1 MLCVSLCVVICL
13 TVHLALGFFSGG
25 ILASSLMSSLHAT
38 DGLDTQAQQQQQ
50 QQQQSA
56 AEKGQMAQLLAWG
69 IAPAAVIY
77 QRQYYRLLSNVF
89 VHYGLSHLGMN
100 LATLALVGAPV
111 ERLFGSL
118 QMAFF
123 VLWAAL
129 ASSALYVGAF
139 WCAFLWTGDAS
150 YLYREAVGIS
160 GVLFTLTVCEAHF
173 CSRGRP
179 TRRLYGLAVPTR
191 WYPWLLLAALSVLI
205 PNVSF
210 LAHACG
216 VAVGVLDVY
225 GVLGLLVPSARFCAV
240 LEGGGLGAAA
250 LWERVTALP
259 GYVRAPVDAAATG
272 GAPSA
277 GALAGLLGEEQ
288 SRFVERQPCKLLLPH
303 AWHALQTV
311 LAQALALMRNGIG
324 LVLGQPFVD
333 AGGRRLGALR
343 TWCSASFCCCCCCCC
358 RRRRR
363 RSGIF
368 GGRGDAGDV
377 TSPHT
382 VQAAGARAR
391 ADGQSAL
398 AAAPPPHSSAHSRP
412 RASNVAGKSRLL
424 QQLEQA
430 QQSATAA
437 QPQPADDT

>member
-1 MLCVSLCVVICL
+1 MSVCVVICL

-25 ILASSLMSSLHAT
+25 VLASSLTSSLHAT

-89 VHYGLSHLGMN
+89 VHNGLSHLGMN
-100 LATLALVGAPV
+100 LATLVLVGAPV

-139 WCAFLWTGDAS
+139 WCAFVWTGDAS

-160 GVLFTLTVCEAHF
+160 GVLFTLTVFESHY
-173 CSRGRP
+173 CSRGCP
-179 TRRLYGLAVPTR
+179 TRSLYGLVVPTR

-225 GVLGLLVPSARFCAV
+225 GALGLLVPSARFCAA

-250 LWERVTALP
+250 LWERVAALP
-259 GYVRAPVDAAATG
+259 GYVRAPVGAAAAG
-272 GAPSA
+272 GAP
-277 GALAGLLGEEQ
+277 LAGLLGEEQ
-288 SRFVERQPCKLLLPH
+288 SRCVERQPFSKLLPH
-303 AWHALQTV
+303 AWQGLKAV
-311 LAQALALMRNGIG
+311 LALVLALLRNGVG
-324 LVLGQPFVD
+324 LALGQPFVD
-333 AGGRRLGALR
+333 ACGRRLGALR
-343 TWCSASFCCCCCCCC
+343 TWCSASCCCCC
-358 RRRRR
+358 RRRHR
-363 RSGIF
+363 RSGMV
-368 GGRGDAGDV
+368 GGSGDAGDAA
-377 TSPHT
+377 SPHAA
-382 VQAAGARAR
+382 QAAGARAR
-391 ADGQSAL
+391 ADGQLAL
-398 AAAPPPHSSAHSRP
+398 AAAPPPQHSSAHSRP

-424 QQLEQA
+424 LQLEQA
-430 QQSATAA
+430 QQQSIQQSATAA
-437 QPQPADDT
+437 KPADDTNNVVR